1 MEKIEVDNLIEKIKR
16 RKAEGDFKT
25 ASYIADK
32 IDWYKVTDVNDLILA
47 ASVYEEVKNYQNAK
61 NILMYAYRIA
71 PIKKRLY
78 YPLCIINIKNKE
90 FDVARDLYIDF
101 ITEFPEDSR
110 KYLLKYHLLK
120 AKGASLEQQRRLLEE
135 YANEEIDEEVL
146 FELALIND
154 KLNNE
159 KEVLKYIDNI
169 VDYFGVKKSG
179 YGVKALELKRKYVT
193 LTDEEEK
200 LINQS
205 EFVDDEVNTNEEQ
218 YIRKK
223 NEKKVDVNDL
233 RREEDKVSV
242 PVEKIKREEKKQE
255 VEEDLK
261 PLDEIEVNNS
271 HRISYTPDIESYE
284 EEKDN
289 KPVFLNND
297 EEIDKKE
304 QLKQMIN
311 KLKKEASTEQ
321 DNIDGIKKE
330 GDEEMRIEDSKLN
343 LIVEAFTKEEAL
355 EIARNELQVIRKA
368 LRKENGIAKASAY
381 SINEKGFA
389 YFLMKL
395 NNKDLIIENA
405 GKLKNDVIDEIEEYI
420 INKKGDN
427 IIVLTD
433 IVNNFDKM
441 AVDREAFIKRFD
453 IYSVLSDRPQEK
465 LEVRDTGDDSKEK
478 AKQAIKNRY
487 VKTERIKKNIEKNE
501 EEPIKKEIKEPREG
515 EMTKEEFV
523 DYCKAYAK
531 SIDCVLE
538 GKVIPAL
545 YEKIEELQEEGIP
558 LIESSAINLIEDA
571 ADKAEKPGL
580 FKRAK
585 YDKEGCLIL
594 SENNFLEA

>member
-1 MEKIEVDNLIEKIKR
+1 MEKMEVDNLIEKIKR

-32 IDWYKVTDVNDLILA
+32 IDWYKVTDVNNLILA
-47 ASVYEEVKNYQNAK
+47 ASIYEENKNYQNAK

-90 FDVARDLYIDF
+90 FEVARDLYIDF
-101 ITEFPEDSR
+101 VTEFPEDSR
-110 KYLLKYHLLK
+110 KYLLKYYLLK

-169 VDYFGVKKSG
+169 VDYFGVKKTG
-179 YGVKALELKRKYVT
+179 YGVKALELKRKYAK
-193 LTDEEEK
+193 LTEEEEK

-205 EFVDDEVNTNEEQ
+205 EFIETETEDNEEQ
-218 YIRKK
+218 YVRQK
-223 NEKKVDVNDL
+223 NEKKVGVNDL
-233 RREEDKVSV
+233 RREEDKISI
-242 PVEKIKREEKKQE
+242 PVEKIKREEKKE
-255 VEEDLK
+255 EIEEDLK
-261 PLDEIEVNNS
+261 PLDEIEVNNK
-271 HRISYTPDIESYE
+271 HRISYSPDMESYE
-284 EEKDN
+284 EEKDS
-289 KPVFLNND
+289 KPVFLND
-297 EEIDKKE
+297 GETLDKKE

-311 KLKKEASTEQ
+311 KLKQET
-321 DNIDGIKKE
+321 N
-330 GDEEMRIEDSKLN
+330 DENVVESINEREENMRIEDSKLN
-343 LIVEAFTKEEAL
+343 LIVEAFTKEEAI
-355 EIARNELQVIRKA
+355 EIARNELQAIRKA
-368 LRKENGIAKASAY
+368 LHKENGIAKASAY
-381 SINEKGFA
+381 NINEKGFH

-395 NNKDLIIENA
+395 QDKDLIIENA
-405 GKLKNDVIDEIEEYI
+405 GKLKNEVIDEIEEYI

-453 IYSVLSDRPQEK
+453 IYSVLSDKPQEK
-465 LEVRDTGDDSKEK
+465 LEVREKEK
-478 AKQAIKNRY
+478 DSEKPSIKNRY
-487 VKTERIKKNIEKNE
+487 AKMERINKKIQERE
-501 EEPIKKEIKEPREG
+501 EETDTRPKEKVAG

-523 DYCKAYAK
+523 NYCKAYAK

-538 GKVIPAL
+538 GNVIPVL
-545 YEKIEELQEEGIP
+545 YEKIEEFKDEGVP
-558 LIESSAINLIEDA
+558 LIESSAINMIEEA
-571 ADKAEKPGL
+571 ADRAEKPGL

-594 SENNFLEA
+594 SENNFHEV

>member
-1 MEKIEVDNLIEKIKR
+1 MEKMEVDNLIEKIKR

-32 IDWYKVTDVNDLILA
+32 IDWYKVTDVNNLILA
-47 ASVYEEVKNYQNAK
+47 ASIYEENKNYQNAK

-90 FDVARDLYIDF
+90 FEVARDLYIDF
-101 ITEFPEDSR
+101 VTEFPEDSR
-110 KYLLKYHLLK
+110 KYLLKYYLLK

-169 VDYFGVKKSG
+169 VDYFGVKKTG
-179 YGVKALELKRKYVT
+179 YGVKALELKRKYAK
-193 LTDEEEK
+193 LTEEEEK

-205 EFVDDEVNTNEEQ
+205 EFIETETEDNEEQ
-218 YIRKK
+218 YVRQK
-223 NEKKVDVNDL
+223 NEKKVGVNDL
-233 RREEDKVSV
+233 RREEDKISI
-242 PVEKIKREEKKQE
+242 PVEKIKREEKKE
-255 VEEDLK
+255 EIEEDLK
-261 PLDEIEVNNS
+261 PLDEIEVNNK
-271 HRISYTPDIESYE
+271 HRISYSPDMESYE
-284 EEKDN
+284 EDKDS
-289 KPVFLNND
+289 KPVFLND
-297 EEIDKKE
+297 GETIDKKE

-311 KLKKEASTEQ
+311 KLKQET
-321 DNIDGIKKE
+321 N
-330 GDEEMRIEDSKLN
+330 DENVVESINEREENMRIEDSKLN
-343 LIVEAFTKEEAL
+343 LIVEAFTKEEAI
-355 EIARNELQVIRKA
+355 EIARNELQAIKKA
-368 LRKENGIAKASAY
+368 LHKENGIAKASAY
-381 SINEKGFA
+381 NINEKGFH

-395 NNKDLIIENA
+395 QDKDLIIENA
-405 GKLKNDVIDEIEEYI
+405 GKLKNEVIDEIEEYI

-453 IYSVLSDRPQEK
+453 IYSVLSDKPQEK
-465 LEVRDTGDDSKEK
+465 LEVREKEK
-478 AKQAIKNRY
+478 DSEKPSIKNRY
-487 VKTERIKKNIEKNE
+487 AKMERINKKIQERE
-501 EEPIKKEIKEPREG
+501 EETDTRPKEKVAG

-523 DYCKAYAK
+523 NYCKAYAK

-538 GKVIPAL
+538 GNVIPVL
-545 YEKIEELQEEGIP
+545 YEKIEEFKDEGVP
-558 LIESSAINLIEDA
+558 LIESSAINMIEEA
-571 ADKAEKPGL
+571 ADRAEKPGL

-594 SENNFLEA
+594 SENNFHEV

>member
-1 MEKIEVDNLIEKIKR
+1 MEKMEVDNLIEKIKR

-32 IDWYKVTDVNDLILA
+32 IDWYKVTDVNNLILA
-47 ASVYEEVKNYQNAK
+47 ASIYEENKNYQNAK

-90 FDVARDLYIDF
+90 FEVARDLYIDF
-101 ITEFPEDSR
+101 VTEFPEDSR
-110 KYLLKYHLLK
+110 KYLLKYYLLK

-169 VDYFGVKKSG
+169 VDYFGVKKTG
-179 YGVKALELKRKYVT
+179 YGVKALELKRKYAK
-193 LTDEEEK
+193 LTEEEEK

-205 EFVDDEVNTNEEQ
+205 EFIETETEDNEEQ
-218 YIRKK
+218 YVRQK
-223 NEKKVDVNDL
+223 NEKKVGVNDL
-233 RREEDKVSV
+233 RREEDKISI
-242 PVEKIKREEKKQE
+242 PVEKIKREEKKE
-255 VEEDLK
+255 EIEEDLK
-261 PLDEIEVNNS
+261 PLDEIEVNNK
-271 HRISYTPDIESYE
+271 HRISYSPDMESYE
-284 EEKDN
+284 EDKDN
-289 KPVFLNND
+289 RPVFLND
-297 EEIDKKE
+297 GETLDKKE

-311 KLKKEASTEQ
+311 KLKQET
-321 DNIDGIKKE
+321 N
-330 GDEEMRIEDSKLN
+330 DENVVESINEREENMRIEDSKLN
-343 LIVEAFTKEEAL
+343 LIVEAFTKEEAI
-355 EIARNELQVIRKA
+355 EIARNELQAIRKA
-368 LRKENGIAKASAY
+368 LHKENGIAKASAY
-381 SINEKGFA
+381 SINEKGFH

-395 NNKDLIIENA
+395 QDKDLIIENA
-405 GKLKNDVIDEIEEYI
+405 GKLKNEVIDEIEEYI

-453 IYSVLSDRPQEK
+453 IYSVLSDKPQEK
-465 LEVRDTGDDSKEK
+465 LEVREKEK
-478 AKQAIKNRY
+478 DSEKPSIKNRY
-487 VKTERIKKNIEKNE
+487 AKMERINKKIQERE
-501 EEPIKKEIKEPREG
+501 EETDKRPKEKVAG

-523 DYCKAYAK
+523 NYCKAYAK

-538 GKVIPAL
+538 GNVIPVL
-545 YEKIEELQEEGIP
+545 YEKIEEFKDEGVP
-558 LIESSAINLIEDA
+558 LIESSAINMIEEA
-571 ADKAEKPGL
+571 ADRAEKPGL

-594 SENNFLEA
+594 SENNFHEV